1 MLGLYYKYNTHKQET
16 DIMNKN
22 PFEIRLEL
30 LKMAKD
36 MMDRQYD
43 EASNAYWSAI
53 NAYSEKWNTSVEE
66 LVKRTQELKPPAY
79 TPKEMMEKAKELY
92 TFVSTKE

>member
-1 MLGLYYKYNTHKQET
+1 MS
-16 DIMNKN
+16 MN

-43 EASNAYWSAI
+43 EASNAYWQTV
-53 NAYSEKWNTSVEE
+53 NDYSEKWNKSVEE
-66 LVKRTQELKPPAY
+66 LVKRTQDMKPELY
-79 TPKEMMEKAKELY
+79 TPADMAEKAKELY
-92 TFVSTKE
+92 EFVSKKD

>member
-1 MLGLYYKYNTHKQET
+1 MS
-16 DIMNKN
+16 MN

-43 EASNAYWSAI
+43 EATNAYWQAI
-53 NAYSEKWNTSVEE
+53 NEYAEKWNKSVED
-66 LVKRTQELKPPAY
+66 LVKQTQEMRPAPY
-79 TPKEMMEKAKELY
+79 TPADMMEKAKELY
-92 TFVSTKE
+92 EFVSKKD